1 MTSNSNTKN
10 IKQKIEELL
19 NEHRATKTG
28 SEFTH
33 VSMGGVTF
41 PGKFN
46 IDTQKKRDKLAKYLA
61 LACDK
66 GIHFSIAEKLQKYGP
81 IMVDIDLR
89 LPLDT
94 VVDRLYDNNMI
105 LQIVDKYRTS
115 IQKYLKVS
123 STQLNCFIFEKEKKS
138 EKNGELSDGIHLIFP
153 YIVASDTVRHI
164 IFKTVYDESMEE
176 ELFSRFTNNS
186 EVLDDKIVSTN
197 PWLMYGCCKPAGI
210 PYKLTQILDENN
222 EHIDINTTGLTIN
235 IIKLLSLRDTKWVD
249 SNSTLFNKD
258 IVIEDVPVSS
268 DDDEKIN
275 TMLDDLLPNDK
286 LELIEKSITLVD
298 MLKNKRAENFHD
310 WIRVGWSLHNTHKS
324 LFDTWVQF
332 SKISKKYQLGECDRL
347 WKNMKNDGYTIR
359 SLMLWAKEDNPEAYK
374 KFIKEDFENNLKKNS
389 IDNTFM
395 IAKALYSK
403 YFDKF
408 ICANPKENLWY
419 HFEEHKWKKCLGG
432 GKLITLIS
440 SDFANYYI
448 LKGQE
453 FAQKAIESVNEKKT
467 LLQELAYFNK
477 IADKLMD
484 INFKKKIIEE
494 AKNIFYDDMFLQ
506 RLDEN
511 PNLIGFENGVYDLSQ
526 KIFRPGH
533 PDDHISFSTNVHYM
547 KWNDKNPY
555 APHIN
560 DFFEKILPN
569 KNVRDYFLSRLST
582 CVSGE
587 NREEKFYFC
596 TGSGSNGKS
605 LCFQLVSE
613 ALGDYYISC
622 PVTIIT
628 RKRGSSS
635 AASPELARMKGPR
648 IGVYQEPG
656 NDEELNIG
664 IFKELSGNDKFMTR
678 GLYQEPIEVK
688 PQLKSFMTMNE
699 KPLITSDD
707 GGTWRRLRVIDFNSK
722 FVENPDPLNP
732 NEFMLDDSL
741 KSKISQWAPAFASYL
756 IHIYNTKYDV
766 VDKVPEPEEVQCA
779 TNEYRKEQDFVR
791 EYFNANIEVTERK
804 SDTIMKKEL
813 FSHFRLWFGE
823 IHVGDTLP
831 KCKKLYDFMDK
842 EIKYKYAYNGWP
854 YLRFKPI
861 IKKEDPEQTM
871 FSDDDIP
878 ETKVIKSKPK
888 PKTNDLDIM

>member
-1 MTSNSNTKN
+1 MTSNSNIKN
-10 IKQKIEELL
+10 IKHKIDELL
-19 NEHRATKTG
+19 NEFRTTKSG
-28 SEFTH
+28 GEFTH
-33 VSMGGVTF
+33 VSMGGITF

-46 IDTQKKRDKLAKYLA
+46 IDTQKKRDKLSKYLA
-61 LACDK
+61 IAYEK
-66 GIHFSIAEKLQKYGP
+66 GFNFSIAEKLQKYAP

-89 LPLDT
+89 LPIDAT
-94 VVDRLYDNNMI
+94 VDRLYDNTMI
-105 LQIVDKYRTS
+105 NTIVAKYRNS
-115 IQKYLKVS
+115 INKYLKVS
-123 STQLNCFIFEKEKKS
+123 ANQLNCFIFEKENKG
-138 EKNGELSDGIHLIFP
+138 EKNGELSDGIHMIFP
-153 YIVASDTVRHI
+153 YIVASDTIRHI
-164 IFKTVYDESMEE
+164 IFKTVYDEVMEE
-176 ELFSRFTNNS
+176 ELFIQFTNNS
-186 EVLDDKIVSTN
+186 EVLDNKIVSTN
-197 PWLMYGCCKPAGI
+197 PWLIYGCCKPSGI
-210 PYKLTQILDENN
+210 PYKLTQILGENTQ
-222 EHIDINTTGLTIN
+222 IDIETIGTSHD
-235 IIKLLSLRDTKWVD
+235 IIKLLSLRDSKWCE
-249 SNSTLFNKD
+249 SNATILNQDIEINYEST
-258 IVIEDVPVSS
+258 SS
-268 DDDEKIN
+268 NDDEKLNI
-275 TMLDDLLPNDK
+275 MLDDTLPFDK
-286 LELIEKSITLVD
+286 LELIEKSITLVE
-298 MLKNKRAENFHD
+298 MLKKRRADNFHE

-332 SKISKKYQLGECDRL
+332 SKISKKYVQGECDKL

-374 KFIKEDFENNLKKNS
+374 KFIQDDFDNNLKKNS
-389 IDNTFM
+389 IDNSFM

-403 YFDKF
+403 YFDRF
-408 ICANPKENLWY
+408 VCANPKDNLWY
-419 HFEEHKWKKCLGG
+419 HFSEHRWHKCPGG
-432 GKLITLIS
+432 GKLVLLMS
-440 SDFANYYI
+440 SDFANQYI

-453 FAQKAIESVNEKKT
+453 FGKKALESNDDKKH
-467 LLQELAYFNK
+467 LLQQQEYFNK
-477 IADKLMD
+477 IAACLMD
-484 INFKKKIIEE
+484 INFKKKMMEE
-494 AKNIFYDDMFLQ
+494 AKNIFHDDMFIK

-526 KIFRPGH
+526 KIFRNGH

-555 APHIN
+555 AAQIN

-628 RKRGSSS
+628 RKRGASS

-678 GLYQEPIEVK
+678 ALYQEPIEVK

-699 KPLITSDD
+699 KPKITSDD
-707 GGTWRRLRVIDFNSK
+707 GGTWRRLRVIEFNSK
-722 FVENPDPLNP
+722 FVENPDPTNP

-741 KSKISQWAPAFASYL
+741 KSKISQWAGAFASYL

-766 VDKVPEPEEVQCA
+766 PDKVPEPEEVQCA

-791 EYFNANIEVTERK
+791 EYYNIYIEVLDDKVAENK
-804 SDTIMKKEL
+804 KQTIKKKDL
-813 FSHFRLWFGE
+813 YIHFKTWFLA
-823 IHVGDTLP
+823 IHQGDTLP
-831 KCKKLYDFMDK
+831 KCKKLNDFMDK
-842 EIKYKYAYNGWP
+842 EIKYKYGANGWP
-854 YLRFKPI
+854 YLRFRED
-861 IKKEDPEQTM
+861 IKDDSKN
-871 FSDDDIP
+871 DDDEEP
-878 ETKVIKSKPK
+878 SFSQNKSAMKVKKH
-888 PKTNDLDIM
+888 DLDL